1 MFAVPLAQSAVPLAS
16 RATVLT
22 TQTLVGVLPAFGIG
36 SGAPKRQPLLV
47 QFRLLPVVLA
57 LRFVRVSTVPLHD
70 ATPVSDVLMSGTAY
84 GSGTVLPPPPV

>member
-1 MFAVPLAQSAVPLAS
+1 MFAVPVEQSAPPLAS
-16 RATVLT
+16 RETVLI